1 MNSKVSIGIKKT
13 EHLHPL
19 VVHIIDG
26 DGNIQHNSLC
36 LISDDNNHDAN
47 FSL

>member
-1 MNSKVSIGIKKT
+1 MNSKVSIGIKKI

-19 VVHIIDG
+19 IIDG

-36 LISDDNNHDAN
+36 LISDDNNHNAN